1 MEAENNNT
9 KEYNDQENNETEEKK
24 PKKLISIE
32 NVDLSNKSQ
41 IINSPRSLEAC
52 LRVGIE
58 PSELYKLNMD
68 EFKKKYPDVKELSE
82 DLLKYRYD
90 AEEKFRRETL
100 EQVKQERIEI
110 IENEKQKKEEEIKNK
125 EKLEK
130 IANDKKEN
138 EDKDKEQ

>member
-58 PSELYKLNMD
+58 PSELYK
-68 EFKKKYPDVKELSE
+68 
-82 DLLKYRYD
+82 
-90 AEEKFRRETL
+90 
-100 EQVKQERIEI
+100 
-110 IENEKQKKEEEIKNK
+110 
-125 EKLEK
+125 
-130 IANDKKEN
+130 
-138 EDKDKEQ
+138 